1 MVNLEVK
8 LANLK
13 FKNPVLVASGTFGWG
28 IEYKRFFDISLL
40 GGVIVKGLSLNQRQ
54 GNPPPRIV
62 ETPCGMLN
70 SIGLQNI
77 GLKKFVSEILPQ
89 FDSINT
95 NLIVNIYGSE
105 IGEFVELAAELNN
118 YKQIAAL
125 EVNVSCPNVKAG
137 GATFGKDP
145 EVVFVL
151 VSSIKKVC
159 DKTVIV
165 KLTPNVTDIALIAQA
180 AQSAKADAVSLINT
194 ITGMVID
201 TKTKKPFLGNKFGG
215 LSGPAIY
222 PVGLRMVYETYE
234 KVNIPIIG
242 VGGIYN
248 TDIAIQYIL
257 AGASLIQIGTANF
270 VDPGISLK
278 IIEGI
283 RRYLEDEKI
292 DNISKLVGIAHN

>member
-1 MVNLEVK
+1 MVNLSVK
-8 LANLK
+8 LNNLI
-13 FKNPVLVASGTFGWG
+13 FKNPVMTASGTFGYG
-28 IEYKRFFDISLL
+28 IEYNRFFDIGLL
-40 GGVIVKGLSLNQRQ
+40 GGIIVKGLSLNPRQ
-54 GNPPPRIV
+54 GNPPPRII

-77 GLKKFVSEILPQ
+77 GYNKFVSDILPQ
-89 FDSINT
+89 FDNIDT

-105 IGEFVELAAELNN
+105 IGEFVELASKLNN
-118 YKQIAAL
+118 YKQISAL

-145 EVVFVL
+145 EVIFVL

-159 DKTVIV
+159 EKPIIV

-180 AQSAKADAVSLINT
+180 AQSAKADAISLINT

-234 KVNIPIIG
+234 KINIPIIG
-242 VGGIYN
+242 VGGIN
-248 TDIAIQYIL
+248 SPDIAIQYLL

-270 VDPGISLK
+270 VEPDISLK
-278 IIEGI
+278 IIDGI
-283 RRYLEDEKI
+283 RRYLENEKI
-292 DNISKLVGIAHN
+292 DDVSKLVGLAHN

>member
-8 LANLK
+8 LSNLK

-28 IEYKRFFDISLL
+28 IEYKRFFDIGLL
-40 GGVIVKGLSLNQRQ
+40 GGVIVKGLSLNPRQ
-54 GNPPPRIV
+54 GNPSPRII

-70 SIGLQNI
+70 SIGLQNM
-77 GLKKFVSEILPQ
+77 GLEKFASEILPQ
-89 FDSINT
+89 FDSIST

-159 DKTVIV
+159 DKTIIV

-242 VGGIYN
+242 VGGIYSS
-248 TDIAIQYIL
+248 DIAIQYML
-257 AGASLIQIGTANF
+257 AGASLVQIGTANF
-270 VDPGISLK
+270 VEPSISLK

-292 DNISKLVGIAHN
+292 DDVNKLVGIAHN

>member
-8 LANLK
+8 LSNLK

-28 IEYKRFFDISLL
+28 IEYKRFFDIGLL
-40 GGVIVKGLSLNQRQ
+40 GGVIVKGLSLNPRQ
-54 GNPPPRIV
+54 GNPSPRII

-77 GLKKFVSEILPQ
+77 GLEKFSSEILPQ
-89 FDSINT
+89 FDNIST

-159 DKTVIV
+159 DKTIIV

-242 VGGIYN
+242 VGGIYSS
-248 TDIAIQYIL
+248 DIAIQYML
-257 AGASLIQIGTANF
+257 AGASLVQIGTANF
-270 VDPGISLK
+270 VEPSISLK

-292 DNISKLVGIAHN
+292 DDVNKLVGIAHN

>member
-8 LANLK
+8 LSNLK

-28 IEYKRFFDISLL
+28 IEYKRFFDIGLL
-40 GGVIVKGLSLNQRQ
+40 GGVIVKGLSLNPRQ
-54 GNPPPRIV
+54 GNPSPRII

-77 GLKKFVSEILPQ
+77 GLEKFSSEILPQ
-89 FDSINT
+89 FDSIST

-159 DKTVIV
+159 DKTIIV

-242 VGGIYN
+242 VGGIYSS
-248 TDIAIQYIL
+248 DIAIQYML
-257 AGASLIQIGTANF
+257 AGASLVQIGTANF
-270 VDPGISLK
+270 VEPSISLK

-292 DNISKLVGIAHN
+292 DDVNKLVGIAHN

>member
-1 MVNLEVK
+1 MVNLEVQLK
-8 LANLK
+8 DLK

-40 GGVIVKGLSLNQRQ
+40 GGLIVKGLSLHPRQ
-54 GNPPPRIV
+54 GNPPPRII

-77 GLKKFVSEILPQ
+77 GFEKFVSDILPQ
-89 FDSINT
+89 FDSIGT

-105 IGEFVELAAELNN
+105 IGEFVELAAKLNS
-118 YKQIAAL
+118 YEQIAAL
-125 EVNVSCPNVKAG
+125 EINVSCPNVKAG

-159 DKTVIV
+159 DKTIIV

-201 TKTKKPFLGNKFGG
+201 TKAKKPFIGNKFGG

-248 TDIAIQYIL
+248 ADIAVQYML

-270 VDPGISLK
+270 VEPDISLK

-292 DNISKLVGIAHN
+292 DDVNKLVGLAHN

>member
-1 MVNLEVK
+1 MVNLSVK
-8 LANLK
+8 LNNLI
-13 FKNPVLVASGTFGWG
+13 FKNPVMSASGTFGYG
-28 IEYKRFFDISLL
+28 IEYNRFFDIGLL
-40 GGVIVKGLSLNQRQ
+40 GGVIVKGLSLNPRQ
-54 GNPPPRIV
+54 GNPPPRII

-77 GLKKFVSEILPQ
+77 GYKKFISDILPQ
-89 FDSINT
+89 FDNIDT
-95 NLIVNIYGSE
+95 NLIVNIYGGE
-105 IGEFVELAAELNN
+105 IGEFVELASKLND

-159 DKTVIV
+159 EKPIIV

-234 KVNIPIIG
+234 KINIPIIG
-242 VGGIYN
+242 VGGIN
-248 TDIAIQYIL
+248 SPDIAIQYFL

-270 VDPGISLK
+270 VEPDIALK
-278 IIEGI
+278 IIKGI
-283 RRYLEDEKI
+283 RRYLEMK
-292 DNISKLVGIAHN
+292 KLVFWQ

>member
-8 LANLK
+8 LSNLK

-28 IEYKRFFDISLL
+28 IEYKRFFDIGLL
-40 GGVIVKGLSLNQRQ
+40 GGVIVKGLSLNPRQ
-54 GNPPPRIV
+54 GNPSPRII

-70 SIGLQNI
+70 SIGLQNM
-77 GLKKFVSEILPQ
+77 GLEKFSSEILPQ
-89 FDSINT
+89 FDSIST

-159 DKTVIV
+159 DKTIIV

-242 VGGIYN
+242 VGGIYSS
-248 TDIAIQYIL
+248 DIAIQYML
-257 AGASLIQIGTANF
+257 AGASLVQIGTANF
-270 VDPGISLK
+270 VEPSISLK

-292 DNISKLVGIAHN
+292 DDVNKLVGIAHN

>member
-13 FKNPVLVASGTFGWG
+13 FKNPVLTASGTFGYG
-28 IEYKRFFDISLL
+28 IEYNRFFDISLL
-40 GGVIVKGLSLNQRQ
+40 GGVIVKGLSLNPRQ
-54 GNPPPRIV
+54 GNPPPRII

-77 GLKKFVSEILPQ
+77 GLEKFTSEILPQ
-89 FDSINT
+89 FDNINT
-95 NLIVNIYGSE
+95 NLIANIYGSE
-105 IGEFVELAAELNN
+105 IGEFVELASKLNN

-159 DKTVIV
+159 DKPIIV
-165 KLTPNVTDIALIAQA
+165 KLTPNVTDITLIAQA

-194 ITGMVID
+194 ITAMIID

-222 PVGLRMVYETYE
+222 PVGLRMVYETYQ
-234 KVNIPIIG
+234 KIKIPIIG

-248 TDIAIQYIL
+248 ANVAIQYIL

-270 VDPGISLK
+270 VEPNISLE
-278 IIEGI
+278 IIREI
-283 RRYLEDEKI
+283 RRYLEYEKI
-292 DNISKLVGIAHN
+292 DDVNRLVGLAHN

>member
-8 LANLK
+8 LSNLK

-28 IEYKRFFDISLL
+28 IEYKRFFDIGLL
-40 GGVIVKGLSLNQRQ
+40 GGVIIKGLSLNPRQ
-54 GNPPPRIV
+54 GNPSPRII

-70 SIGLQNI
+70 SIGLQNM
-77 GLKKFVSEILPQ
+77 GLEKFASEILPQ
-89 FDSINT
+89 FDSIST

-159 DKTVIV
+159 DKTIIV

-242 VGGIYN
+242 VGGIYSP
-248 TDIAIQYIL
+248 DIAIQYML
-257 AGASLIQIGTANF
+257 AGASLVQIGTANF
-270 VDPGISLK
+270 VEPSISLK

-292 DNISKLVGIAHN
+292 DDVNKLVGIAHN

>member
-8 LANLK
+8 LSNLK

-28 IEYKRFFDISLL
+28 IEYKRFFDIGLL
-40 GGVIVKGLSLNQRQ
+40 GGVIVKGLSLNPRQ
-54 GNPPPRIV
+54 GNPSPRII

-77 GLKKFVSEILPQ
+77 GLEKFSSEILPQ
-89 FDSINT
+89 FDSIST

-159 DKTVIV
+159 DKDRKSVV
-165 KLTPNVTDIALIAQA
+165 
-180 AQSAKADAVSLINT
+180 
-194 ITGMVID
+194 
-201 TKTKKPFLGNKFGG
+201 
-215 LSGPAIY
+215 
-222 PVGLRMVYETYE
+222 
-234 KVNIPIIG
+234 
-242 VGGIYN
+242 
-248 TDIAIQYIL
+248 
-257 AGASLIQIGTANF
+257 
-270 VDPGISLK
+270 
-278 IIEGI
+278 
-283 RRYLEDEKI
+283 
-292 DNISKLVGIAHN
+292 

>member
-8 LANLK
+8 LSNLR

-28 IEYKRFFDISLL
+28 IEYNRFFDIGLL
-40 GGVIVKGLSLNQRQ
+40 GGVIVKGLSLNPRQ

-77 GLKKFVSEILPQ
+77 GLEKFVSEVLPQ
-89 FDSINT
+89 FDSIRT

-105 IGEFVELAAELNN
+105 IGEFVELAGRLNN

-125 EVNVSCPNVKAG
+125 EINVSCPNVKAG
-137 GATFGKDP
+137 GAAFGKDP

-151 VSSIKKVC
+151 ISSIKKVC
-159 DKTVIV
+159 DKTIIV

-194 ITGMVID
+194 LTGMIID

-222 PVGLRMVYETYE
+222 PVGLKMVYETYE

-248 TDIAIQYIL
+248 ADVAVQYIL
-257 AGASLIQIGTANF
+257 AGASMIQIGTANF
-270 VDPGISLK
+270 VEPDISLK

-283 RRYLEDEKI
+283 RRYLEDEEI
-292 DNISKLVGIAHN
+292 DDVNKLVGLAHN

>member
-1 MVNLEVK
+1 MVNLEVQ
-8 LANLK
+8 LSNLR

-28 IEYKRFFDISLL
+28 IEYNRFFDIGLL
-40 GGVIVKGLSLNQRQ
+40 GGVIVKGLSLNPRQ
-54 GNPPPRIV
+54 GNPAPRII

-77 GLKKFVSEILPQ
+77 GLEKFTSEILPQ
-89 FDSINT
+89 FDSIST

-105 IGEFVELAAELNN
+105 IGEFVELAAKLNN
-118 YKQIAAL
+118 YNQIAAL

-151 VSSIKKVC
+151 ISSIKKVC
-159 DKTVIV
+159 DKPIIV

-248 TDIAIQYIL
+248 ANVAVQYIL
-257 AGASLIQIGTANF
+257 AGASMVQIGTANF
-270 VDPGISLK
+270 VQPDISLK

-292 DNISKLVGIAHN
+292 DDVNKLVGLSHN